1 MSDKMRKQYQVSD
14 SRPPARQVILGHSH
28 KCFRP
33 HTTSVVVRRG
43 EGVMV
48 FSLQMKTP
56 GLEVFRGLLASG
68 HLTQATRFDLPAPGD
83 LSRTVKAPAQA
94 HSPEKIE
101 ASLKMSERRAVTGS

>member
-1 MSDKMRKQYQVSD
+1 MGKQYQMSD
-14 SRPPARQVILGHSH
+14 SRPPAWQVILGHSH

-33 HTTSVVVRRG
+33 HITLVVVRRRG

-56 GLEVFRGLLASG
+56 GLEVFRGLLVSG
-68 HLTQATRFDLPAPGD
+68 HLTQAPRFDLPAPGD
-83 LSRTVKAPAQA
+83 LSRTGKAPAQA